1 MMRPDVGAW
10 SEGGLGFYVLPAF
23 FVGED
28 LIVKFFNK
36 TACNS
41 VLAGVLSGMLLAGA
55 ALAEDAEVAAA
66 PVVDEPVFAVVSGQ
80 VLTMREFERVFKGAL
95 GQKFYH
101 GTVPEGQEEV
111 VRREVAEALIER
123 ALMEQEIERLAIK
136 PEAKVI
142 DKALNEYDE
151 RYKDSPRWQQQRE
164 QALPGLRVQLEVR
177 NQFEQLEKQLR
188 AAPAPTVDEVRA
200 FYEANQ
206 ALFTEP
212 EQVRISVIMLKVDP
226 SSPKAVWDKA
236 REEAQAIY
244 QRLQNGADFAEAAQM
259 HSGDESAAK
268 GGDMG
273 YIHRGMLPEKVE
285 ELMEDFTLGAV
296 SEPLTLLQGVA
307 LVRLDDR
314 VPPKLRAFEDVAP
327 RATELLTRERSGQA
341 REDAINRLRSLAR
354 IEIVTPVVDG
364 AVAK

>member
-1 MMRPDVGAW
+1 MK
-10 SEGGLGFYVLPAF
+10 F
-23 FVGED
+23 
-28 LIVKFFNK
+28 LIKMI
-36 TACNS
+36 CNS
-41 VLAGVLSGMLLAGA
+41 VMAAMLSGMLLSGA
-55 ALAEDAEVAAA
+55 ALAEDAAA
-66 PVVDEPVFAVVSGQ
+66 PLADEPVFAVVSGQ
-80 VLTMREFERVFKGAL
+80 VLTLREFEAVFKNAL

-101 GTVPEGQEEV
+101 GTVPEGQEAA
-111 VRREVAEALIER
+111 VRLEVAEALIER
-123 ALMEQEIERLAIK
+123 ALMEQEIARLGIK
-136 PEAKVI
+136 PEVEVI
-142 DKALNEYDE
+142 DKALDEYDA

-164 QALPGLRVQLEVR
+164 QALPGLRAQLEKR

-188 AAPAPTVDEVRA
+188 TAPAPTVDEVRA

-206 ALFTEP
+206 KLFTEP

-226 SSPKAVWDKA
+226 SSTGAVWDKA

-273 YIHRGMLPEKVE
+273 YLHRGMLPEKVE
-285 ELMEDFTLGAV
+285 ELMEDFTVGAV

-307 LVRLDDR
+307 LVRLEDR
-314 VPPKLRAFEDVAP
+314 VPPKLRAFEEVEQ
-327 RATELLTRERSGQA
+327 RATELLARERSEQA
-341 REDAINRLRSLAR
+341 REDAILHLRSQAK

-364 AVAK
+364 AEKK